1 MEYYELLFRI
11 IILPILA
18 LGFGILFG
26 LTFKGIDR
34 KLAAHMQA
42 RVGPPIRQPFRD
54 VAKLFT
60 KENII
65 PENSISWLFSAMPI
79 LCLVSAVSV
88 LLYTPIGGFEPVLS
102 GYGDLIVVLYLLAL
116 PPVCLVIGG
125 FASGSPYATVGA
137 QREMVMM
144 MSYEFPLAVAIIS
157 VVWKLSIVYPSE
169 NVFSLWFIMS
179 HPVWNTVGGLGFIGC
194 AIILFVLC
202 AVMPI
207 TLAKIPFDIPEA
219 ETEIAGG
226 LLVEYSGKN
235 LGLFYLADAVKTV
248 AFASV
253 VVALFFPYGIA
264 CYFDVSTTGGYVID
278 FIFFL
283 VKLFIIIFIGLT
295 FIRVAVARIKIDQ
308 VAHIYWM
315 LMTIIGLVGL
325 ALIMID
331 SMGVIA

>member
-1 MEYYELLFRI
+1 
-11 IILPILA
+11 
-18 LGFGILFG
+18 
-26 LTFKGIDR
+26 
-34 KLAAHMQA
+34 
-42 RVGPPIRQPFRD
+42 
-54 VAKLFT
+54 
-60 KENII
+60 
-65 PENSISWLFSAMPI
+65 
-79 LCLVSAVSV
+79 
-88 LLYTPIGGFEPVLS
+88 
-102 GYGDLIVVLYLLAL
+102 
-116 PPVCLVIGG
+116 
-125 FASGSPYATVGA
+125 
-137 QREMVMM
+137 
-144 MSYEFPLAVAIIS
+144 
-157 VVWKLSIVYPSE
+157 
-169 NVFSLWFIMS
+169 
-179 HPVWNTVGGLGFIGC
+179 LGFIGC